1 MTQGAVKKVLQEFKG
16 ELENKFSVIKAVY
29 LYGSVARKQNTP
41 DSDTDILIILD
52 DTAKKTDEE
61 KIFDMAY
68 EIGLKY
74 NCVLGVV
81 VCSVRD
87 WARLKSAGSPFF
99 NEVTK
104 EAVRI

>member
-1 MTQGAVKKVLQEFKG
+1 MTRGAVKKVLFEFKA

-29 LYGSVARKQNTP
+29 LYGSVVRKQNTP
-41 DSDTDILIILD
+41 DSDTDVLVILD
-52 DTAKKTDEE
+52 DTAKKHDEE

-74 NCVLGVV
+74 NCVLGVI

-99 NEVTK
+99 SEVNK
-104 EAVRI
+104 EAVKI